1 MTLQDVYKLTSELPN
16 LIESFRV
23 PWDKWNH
30 VDHVTGIDADILLF
44 PEILKNMENMNPGKY
59 HSPI

>member
-44 PEILKNMENMNPGKY
+44 PQILKNMEKMNP
-59 HSPI
+59 